1 MFNINYLWP
10 QKKIKKLKEPIFY
23 KFIYLLGFIFFFTSS
38 SAQDSIV
45 CNEKIRRGV
54 DGMKNL
60 KYAYAIENLTSAKA
74 IAEKEKLPNQL
85 FLSSNNL
92 GLTHYKMMDYG
103 NALIHLLDAYET
115 AIINKSPVNEMTVL
129 NNIAIV
135 YIKDGKKD
143 KAEEY
148 FIKSFETAKRN
159 NITTRIGLYA
169 TNLAQLKLDAKE
181 YAEAQKYITI
191 AIPELK
197 NEPQVLLNARTIENY
212 LKLEKGKISEVI
224 TSSIL
229 LLKEASTKDYHEE
242 KSELHYLLSKAFYI
256 GKLWN
261 KSMIY
266 IENGI
271 KGTDNKE
278 TKIRFYELK
287 SQVAL
292 SLNQPDKAIA
302 SKDSIIVLTKIINE
316 SNNKELLENTSLRFE
331 LSKSQNELNF
341 SKTNTANHKRMY
353 LLFIVILL
361 LSLLSLF
368 GFYFKRNQLL
378 NQKKIIS
385 DNLLKIKN
393 LQLDQEKKN
402 SQLLKSELEQKELLA
417 LLESE
422 KQKENEILLKK
433 EIEDKNKLLSDKIL
447 FQSTRN
453 ELIEEVIEKIT
464 TDTKI
469 EVTDNLLKTVR
480 DLKSHLKEDSKWD
493 DFMSHFENVNNDF
506 IVALKNKHDWLNAND
521 IRFLSFIYL
530 NLNTKE
536 IASLLNI
543 SPVSCRKRKERLIK
557 KLQLNQ
563 NVTLFSYLSQIK

>member
-1 MFNINYLWP
+1 MKN
-10 QKKIKKLKEPIFY
+10 FY
-23 KFIYLLGFIFFFTSS
+23 KFIYLLVFILFSTVSFG
-38 SAQDSIV
+38 QDSIV
-45 CNEKIRRGV
+45 CNKKIKRGIDDMMNV
-54 DGMKNL
+54 R
-60 KYAYAIENLTSAKA
+60 YASAIQNLTSAKA
-74 IAEKEKLPNQL
+74 IAEKNKLSKQL
-85 FLSSNNL
+85 FLASNNL
-92 GLTHYKMMDYG
+92 GLTYYKMMDYG
-103 NALIHLLDAYET
+103 NALIHLLDAYEI

-135 YIKDGKKD
+135 YIKDDKKD

-148 FIKSFETAKRN
+148 FIKSFETAKKN
-159 NITTRIGLYA
+159 NIDSRIGLYA
-169 TNLAQLKLDAKE
+169 INLAQLKLDAKE
-181 YAEAQKYITI
+181 YDKTQEYITI
-191 AIPELK
+191 AIPKLR
-197 NEPQVLLNARTIENY
+197 NEPRVLLNAQTIENY
-212 LKLEKGKISEVI
+212 LLLEKGKTSEVI
-224 TSSIL
+224 SNCIL
-229 LLKEASTKDYHEE
+229 LLKKASANNYHEE
-242 KSELHYLLSKAFYI
+242 QSELQYLLSKAFSTI
-256 GKLWN
+256 KQWE
-261 KSMIY
+261 KSMFY
-266 IENGI
+266 IQNGL
-271 KGTDNKE
+271 KDSDNNE
-278 TKIRFYELK
+278 IRIRFYELQ

-292 SLNQPDKAIA
+292 RLNQPEKAIL
-302 SKDSIIVLTKIINE
+302 SKDSIISLTKIIND
-316 SNNKELLENTSLRFE
+316 SKNKELLENASLRFE
-331 LSKSQNELNF
+331 LSKSQNELDFN
-341 SKTNTANHKRMY
+341 KTTSENQKRMY
-353 LLFIVILL
+353 LLSIIILA

-378 NQKKIIS
+378 NQKKIIA
-385 DNLLKIKN
+385 DNLLKIKD
-393 LQLDQEKKN
+393 LELDREKKN

-464 TDTKI
+464 TDSKI
-469 EVTDNLLKTVR
+469 EVTDTLLKTVR

-506 IVALKNKHDWLNAND
+506 VQSLKAKHDWLNAND

-557 KLQLNQ
+557 KLQLDE
-563 NVTLFSYLSQIK
+563 NVTLYSYLSQIK